1 MTATFPLTQ
10 PLLNDSVQAAA
21 IDIDRLRVVRGRRTL
36 LSVDRLAVAPGEV
49 VTVLGPNG
57 AGKSTL
63 LKTLNGLVRP
73 TSGSVCV
80 LGLPVSGPGA
90 APLARL
96 RRRVAYLAQLLA
108 PGSEMPLTVRE
119 VVATGRTGAAGLFR
133 PLRRD
138 DWRTIDHWIER
149 LGLAPFAR
157 QPYSLLS
164 GGEQRKAL
172 LAMAMAQQPEVL
184 LLDEPA
190 ANLDLY
196 WREQI
201 VATLESLYREQRM
214 TIVLV
219 CHELETIPP
228 SCHRIV
234 LLDRG
239 AVAACG
245 TAAEVLT
252 PERVAAI
259 YGRGLRAMCISGR
272 QLLVPAVTEDD

>member
-1 MTATFPLTQ
+1 MT
-10 PLLNDSVQAAA
+10 DSTPAAA
-21 IDIDRLRVVRGRRTL
+21 IEIERLRVVRGRRTL
-36 LSVDRLAVAPGEV
+36 LSVERLAVAPGEV
-49 VTVLGPNG
+49 LTVLGPNG

-63 LKTLNGLVRP
+63 LKCLNGLVRP
-73 TSGSVCV
+73 TSGSVRV

-90 APLARL
+90 APLAQL
-96 RRRVAYLAQLLA
+96 RRRVAYLAQILA

-119 VVATGRTGAAGLFR
+119 VVATGRAGVAGLFR

-138 DWRTIDHWIER
+138 DWHAVDHWIER
-149 LGLAPFAR
+149 LGLAALAR

-164 GGEQRKAL
+164 GGEQRKTL

-190 ANLDLY
+190 ANLDLF

-201 VATLESLYREQRM
+201 VTTLESLYRARRM

-219 CHELETIPP
+219 CHDLETIPP
-228 SCHRIV
+228 SCNRVV

-239 AVAACG
+239 AVVGCG

-252 PERVAAI
+252 PQRVTAT
-259 YGRGLRAMCISGR
+259 YGHGLRAMCIGGR
-272 QLLVPAVTEDD
+272 HVLVPDGGEEIE